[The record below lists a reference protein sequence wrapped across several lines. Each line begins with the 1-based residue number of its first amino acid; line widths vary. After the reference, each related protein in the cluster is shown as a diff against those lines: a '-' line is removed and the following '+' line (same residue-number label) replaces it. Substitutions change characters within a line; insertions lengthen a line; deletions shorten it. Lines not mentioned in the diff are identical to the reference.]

1 MVQQWK
7 TIRIFI
13 SSTFVDMHSERDH
26 LSRDVYLR
34 LKERCMKKHL
44 HVQFVDLR
52 WGISQEQAES
62 GETIDI
68 LLDEIAK
75 CDIFVSLLGERYG
88 STPDIVPERILQE
101 NWEREHSSSS
111 FTALEILHKLHST
124 SSAKAFFYFRDSSFI
139 AKISETEKQN
149 YLPESPEA
157 EQKLIALKKSI
168 RNSGY
173 KVMENYPC
181 DFDGKQIVDLDKF
194 GNKVLEDL
202 WEAISELYPE
212 EETEFDPISAEREMH
227 DQFAHERSYL
237 YVKRDKVE
245 ELDEYVQGD
254 ETKPFVIT
262 GEPGCGKSAFL
273 ANWYLENSESYGILA
288 YFIGAS
294 SGSTDY
300 RQLLRSMCE
309 ELKSRFS
316 LKHDIPEGTEQLSDT
331 LLSLLLEAD
340 RKCEKKI
347 VLIIDALDQ
356 LEGNYG
362 LGWLLNY
369 RPINIK
375 LILSSLEGP
384 YLDELKRFEV
394 PVLELPLL
402 EKTEQKQIIRTV
414 LDEFKG
420 DRCEL
425 AEEQLDN
432 LLEHPGTG
440 TPLYLRIAL
449 EELRLFGDYAGLSDR
464 IHSLGTDVSEM
475 LEQVLERLENE
486 HGKELVEKT
495 FTLINC
501 SRYGLSELE
510 LLELLKRAAE
520 DKIPLLIW
528 EKLRRSASFYL
539 VQRGEYI
546 GFFHKQLVEAVERRY
561 PDKKRRHLELA
572 LYFENSELSRKVDEY
587 PHQFMFAGD
596 HENLKDALCV
606 LELFNYAM
614 ENKKQYDLI
623 TYWNLIKDRYDQ
635 LKCYQEALNS
645 SIENETVDVG
655 RTLNNLSLH
664 FINMD
669 EYEKAEILSQHAF
682 QIEEETFGKNHPRV
696 ATTLNNLSLI
706 LARMGEYQEAQQVC
720 QISIEIRI
728 KAVEINY
735 QDVAQSLINYIGI
748 LQQIG
753 EYEKAI
759 SLCQNVLEITEK
771 AFGSNHPAVSMAL
784 NNYAGILM
792 EKGEYDKAL
801 PLLERS
807 LEIREKMLGKD
818 HPDVAQSLINLAL
831 FFQQRGEY
839 EKAMLLYKLALDI
852 YEKVFGEDNSIFATM
867 LARFVWFLQEMGEY
881 DKAEPLCEYALKITE
896 KVFGK
901 DHPEVAGALIIR
913 AELFQKKGQYEKA
926 LPLFER
932 ALRIDEKVLGSE
944 HPGVA
949 IVLNNLATLFEKMGE
964 YEKVSPLYERA
975 LRIRKKTL
983 GNNHNYVAATLA
995 NHAQFYHRMGNYEK
1009 ALKLYQTALK
1019 IDEKALGKEHLEVAG
1034 ILNNLAVLF
1043 QDLGKFEKGI
1053 ILCQRALDIR
1063 ERALGTY
1070 HPDVGDTLV
1079 NLGTL
1084 LEYTGDL
1091 EKAMESYMRAVDIY
1105 EKTLGKDHLKVSA
1118 PLNNLAL
1125 ILTHMSEYEKAL
1137 PLYTHALKI
1146 SENALGENHPDVAR
1160 SIVNLGLVF
1169 TYMGEYEKALP
1180 LYERALEIYEK
1191 TLGLNH
1197 TAVATVLNNLGLL
1210 FTCTEDYEKAL
1221 PLYERALEIREKA
1234 VGNDHPS
1241 VAGILNNLALFYQH
1255 AGNYEKAMELGK
1267 HALNIREKSL
1277 NNDYPDVAQSLNRLA
1292 LLFHEKCEYEKA
1304 LALHKR
1310 AYNIYVKVL
1319 GEKHPKTLA
1328 TLENINLL
1336 STRGKKL

>member
-13 SSTFVDMHSERDH
+13 SSTFMDMHSERDH

-52 WGISQEQAES
+52 WGISQKQAES

-88 STPDIVPERILQE
+88 STPYIIPERIHQE
-101 NWEREHSSSS
+101 NWSKEQSNSSY
-111 FTALEILHKLHST
+111 TAFEILHKLHSKA
-124 SSAKAFFYFRDSSFI
+124 SAKAYFYFRDPSFI
-139 AKISETEKQN
+139 SKIPENEKQD

-157 EQKLIALKKSI
+157 EQKLMDLKESI

-181 DFDGKQIVDLDKF
+181 EFDGKQIVDLEEF
-194 GNKVLEDL
+194 GNQVLDDL

-212 EETEFDPISAEREMH
+212 EEIEFDPISAEREMH

-237 YVKRDKVE
+237 YIKRSQVD
-245 ELDEYVQGD
+245 ELDKYIHGD
-254 ETKPFVIT
+254 ETKPFVIN

-273 ANWYLENSESYGILA
+273 ADWYLENSESYEVLA

-294 SGSTDY
+294 PGSTDY

-316 LKHDIPEGTEQLSDT
+316 LQHDIPEGTDQLSDT
-331 LLSLLLEAD
+331 FLSLLLEAD
-340 RKCEKKI
+340 RKFEKKI

-369 RPINIK
+369 RPVNIK

-394 PVLELPLL
+394 PVLELSLL
-402 EKTEQKQIIRTV
+402 GKDEQKQIIRTV

-425 AEEQLDN
+425 TNEQLDD

-449 EELRLFGDYAGLSDR
+449 EELRLFGDYAGLSYR
-464 IHSLGTDVSEM
+464 IRSLGIDVPEM

-486 HGKELVEKT
+486 HGKELIEKT

-510 LLELLKRAAE
+510 LLDLLKRADE
-520 DKIPLLIW
+520 DKLPLLIW
-528 EKLRRSASFYL
+528 ETLRRSASFYL
-539 VQRGEYI
+539 VQRGEYV
-546 GFFHKQLVEAVERRY
+546 GVFHKQLVEAVEGRY
-561 PDKKRRHLELA
+561 PDKKKRHLELA
-572 LYFENSELSRKVDEY
+572 LYFEESELSRKVDEY
-587 PHQFMFAGD
+587 PHQFMLAEE
-596 HENLKDALCV
+596 HEKLKDALCNLDV
-606 LELFNYAM
+606 FNYTM
-614 ENKKQYDLI
+614 ENKKQYDLVV
-623 TYWNLIKDRYDQ
+623 YWNLINNRYDQ

-645 SIENETVDVG
+645 SIENKTVDVG

-669 EYEKAEILSQHAF
+669 EYEKAEIVSQHVF
-682 QIEEETFGKNHPRV
+682 QIEEETLGKNHPRV

-706 LARMGEYQEAQQVC
+706 LVRMGEYQEALRVC
-720 QISIEIRI
+720 EISFELRI

-735 QDVAQSLINYIGI
+735 QDVAQSIINYIGI
-748 LQQIG
+748 LQHIG

-759 SLCQNVLEITEK
+759 SLCQSALEITEK
-771 AFGSNHPAVSMAL
+771 AFGNNHPAVSTAL
-784 NNYAGILM
+784 HNFAAILM

-807 LEIREKMLGKD
+807 LEIREKILGKE

-831 FFQQRGEY
+831 YFQQRGEY
-839 EKAMLLYKLALDI
+839 EKAMLLYKHALDI
-852 YEKVFGEDNSIFATM
+852 CEKVLGEDNSTFATM
-867 LARFVWFLQEMGEY
+867 LARFVWLLQEMGEY

-901 DHPEVAGALIIR
+901 DHPDVAGTLIIR
-913 AELFQKKGQYEKA
+913 AVLFQKKGQYEKA

-932 ALRIDEKVLGSE
+932 ALRINEKVLGSE
-944 HPGVA
+944 HPSVA
-949 IVLNNLATLFEKMGE
+949 IVLNNLAVLFEKMGE

-1009 ALKLYQTALK
+1009 ALQLYQTALK
-1019 IDEKALGKEHLEVAG
+1019 IDEKVLGNDHLEVAG
-1034 ILNNLAVLF
+1034 ILNGLAVLF

-1070 HPDVGDTLV
+1070 HPDVGGTLV

-1091 EKAMESYMRAVDIY
+1091 KKAMESYMHAVDIY

-1137 PLYTHALKI
+1137 PLYVHALEI
-1146 SENALGENHPDVAR
+1146 MENTLSKSHPDVAQ
-1160 SIVNLGLVF
+1160 SMVNLGLVF
-1169 TYMGEYEKALP
+1169 THVGEYEKALP
-1180 LYERALEIYEK
+1180 LYKRALEIYEK
-1191 TLGLNH
+1191 TLGLDH

-1255 AGNYEKAMELGK
+1255 AGNYEKAMELGER
-1267 HALNIREKSL
+1267 ALNIREKSL
-1277 NNDYPDVAQSLNRLA
+1277 NNDHPDVAQSLNRLA

-1304 LALHKR
+1304 LVLHKR

-1319 GEKHPKTLA
+1319 GERHPKTLA
-1328 TLENINLL
+1328 TLENIKFL
-1336 STRGKKL
+1336 STRRKKL